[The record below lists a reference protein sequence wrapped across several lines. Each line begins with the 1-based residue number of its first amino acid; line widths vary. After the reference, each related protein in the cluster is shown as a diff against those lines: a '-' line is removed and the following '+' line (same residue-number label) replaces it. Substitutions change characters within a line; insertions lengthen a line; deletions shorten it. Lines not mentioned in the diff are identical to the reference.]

1 MNSSVICA
9 DSFIHTITV
18 LQNAIADFIVKPICI
33 NLPLQLINTTLDTL
47 NSPVIYLWNLGNGQ
61 SSILRNPPV
70 QVYPLEGVYPISL
83 SVSTALCPQPNT
95 IKHYVI
101 VEKPKPPVNYPV
113 KFAVVNL
120 PLSLSA
126 RQFGESVLWIP
137 GHNLDAPTSY
147 TPVFVGSAD
156 QVYIIEIKTRSGCI
170 TPDTQLVKTV
180 KRIEIYVPNAFTP
193 NSDGINDYLRPVSFG
208 IKQVKYFR
216 VFNRWDQLLFEMHTD
231 MPGWDGTFKGVNL
244 ETQTVVWFFKG
255 TGVDGNE
262 YTKSGTSILIR

>member
-47 NSPVIYLWNLGNGQ
+47 NSPAIYLWNLGNGQ
-61 SSILRNPPV
+61 SSTLRNPPV

-95 IKHYVI
+95 IKHFVI

-113 KFAVVNL
+113 KFTVVNL

-126 RQFGESVLWIP
+126 RQFGESVFM
-137 GHNLDAPTSY
+137 D
-147 TPVFVGSAD
+147 
-156 QVYIIEIKTRSGCI
+156 TR
-170 TPDTQLVKTV
+170 P
-180 KRIEIYVPNAFTP
+180 
-193 NSDGINDYLRPVSFG
+193 
-208 IKQVKYFR
+208 
-216 VFNRWDQLLFEMHTD
+216 
-231 MPGWDGTFKGVNL
+231 
-244 ETQTVVWFFKG
+244 
-255 TGVDGNE
+255 
-262 YTKSGTSILIR
+262 